1 MEKETADNVIFND
14 TFKVMSKTLIITST
28 QRHYA
33 QYRVVGRDRKGKSV
47 VLHQSNRLKK
57 KKNNNSNKN
66 ANIMTT

>member
-14 TFKVMSKTLIITST
+14 TFKVMSKTST

-33 QYRVVGRDRKGKSV
+33 QYRFVGRDRKGKSV

-57 KKNNNSNKN
+57 KTITAIK
-66 ANIMTT
+66 TQT